1 MHAYMYVHMYAFVCV
16 RSEGGTGR
24 SGLVSTYSFEAG
36 SPLLESTAWVF
47 SARLEVSKPRRSW
60 LLPCSLASGI
70 TGVRGMPTVV
80 TSLEAVVPERME
92 PINEAD

>member
-1 MHAYMYVHMYAFVCV
+1 M
-16 RSEGGTGR
+16 RSEEGTGR
-24 SGLVSTYSFEAG
+24 SGC
-36 SPLLESTAWVF
+36 SPPIPLRQGLLEVLESAAWVF
-47 SARLEVSKPRRSW
+47 SDRLEVSKPRRSW

-70 TGVRGMPTVV
+70 TGVCGMPTVV